1 MVVTLHCLADVCLIP
16 VRYQPQLLQIFFFF
30 FLLLRPFVHLHG
42 SCLSPAPPPPSHTH
56 THILLFSRNDLLT
69 CFFFFVFFF
78 IKIGTKTASVSD
90 EITAISKLAEDSLL
104 STTLHSA
111 GTTIAGPWNEV
122 MDLIG
127 QMHELLHNK
136 HDVLRIQSDIR
147 VGTRV
152 DKLQTPAD
160 KIDVVK
166 RKLKALL
173 GTD

>member
-1 MVVTLHCLADVCLIP
+1 MCVWFPYVINLDCFKFVFLVFTSSSLCSP
-16 VRYQPQLLQIFFFF
+16 PWLL
-30 FLLLRPFVHLHG
+30 PF
-42 SCLSPAPPPPSHTH
+42 PRFPPSPPHPS
-56 THILLFSRNDLLT
+56 LFPEWFTNLFL
-69 CFFFFVFFF
+69 FFFFF
-78 IKIGTKTASVSD
+78 IKIGTNTASVSD
-90 EITAISKLAEDSLL
+90 EITAISKLAEDSPL

>member
-1 MVVTLHCLADVCLIP
+1 
-16 VRYQPQLLQIFFFF
+16 
-30 FLLLRPFVHLHG
+30 
-42 SCLSPAPPPPSHTH
+42 
-56 THILLFSRNDLLT
+56 
-69 CFFFFVFFF
+69 
-78 IKIGTKTASVSD
+78 
-90 EITAISKLAEDSLL
+90 
-104 STTLHSA
+104 
-111 GTTIAGPWNEV
+111 